1 MKKLKLSAVY
11 SQRDSQHKDKI
22 LGFNKAGSQYTIGNF
37 GCLITTVDAYLN
49 ALGNNIS
56 VSDLNDKLK
65 QVKGYAENSG
75 LFIYDSLKSIW
86 PDIKVEFA
94 SQKWSGPVPD
104 SEIAKM
110 RQLIDQGKYLIVEV
124 DFYPATV
131 NEDMHWVGVYGY
143 DDDGDL
149 LIFDPWTGTL
159 VPITVYGD
167 PKRVIYKYFYYNKPL
182 EIEKTEDIVCY
193 PKNESDR
200 LKLNSDKWD
209 GTVVYLEIQ
218 TDPKDTPLEKV
229 KSTIGGFKS
238 RLTDLGNQL
247 TEATAE
253 LGNRLE
259 QVSRLKT
266 EVTDEQNLRKDVSIK
281 LNEALKS
288 NAGVVGVYEGQLKAK
303 QQVVEEYAKAK
314 GELVIEL
321 ANMKSQLEKVKDEA
335 IKNMTNKELL
345 AIVINRAIPFLQ
357 TIAKK
362 LEAIKTKQ

>member
-11 SQRDSQHKDKI
+11 SQRDPQHKDKI

-49 ALGNNIS
+49 AIGYNIK
-56 VSDLNDKLK
+56 VDELNDKLK
-65 QVKGYAENSG
+65 QVKGYTENSG

-86 PDIKVEFA
+86 GDVKVEFA

-110 RQLIDQGKYLIVEV
+110 RQLIDQGKFLITEV

-143 DDDGDL
+143 DDNGDL

-167 PKRVIYKYFYYNKPL
+167 PKRVIYKYFYYNKPVEL
-182 EIEKTEDIVCY
+182 EKIEDIVCY
-193 PKNESDR
+193 QKSESDR
-200 LKLNSDKWD
+200 LKLNSEKWD
-209 GTVVYLEIQ
+209 GTVLYLDIK
-218 TDPKDTPLEKV
+218 TNPNDTPLETV

-247 TEATAE
+247 AGANAE
-253 LGNRLE
+253 LNNRLE
-259 QVSRLKT
+259 QVGRLKD
-266 EVTDEQNLRKDVSIK
+266 EVTSEQNLRKELTTK
-281 LNEALKS
+281 LNDALKG
-288 NAGVVGVYEGQLKAK
+288 NASVVGVYEGQLKAK
-303 QQVVEEYAKAK
+303 QALVDEYAKDK
-314 GELVIEL
+314 GALNIRISELET
-321 ANMKSQLEKVKDEA
+321 EVKRTKEDA
-335 IKNMTNKELL
+335 VKNMTNRELMS
-345 AIVINRAIPFLQ
+345 IVINRAIPLLQ
-357 TIAKK
+357 VIAKK
-362 LEAIKTKQ
+362 LETIKTKE

>member
-37 GCLITTVDAYLN
+37 GCLITTVNAYLN
-49 ALGNNIS
+49 ALGYNTR
-56 VSDLNDKLK
+56 VDELNDKIK

-75 LFIYDSLKSIW
+75 LFIYDSIKSIW
-86 PDIKVEFA
+86 PDVKVEFA

-110 RQLIDQGKYLIVEV
+110 RSLIDQGKYLVVEV

-143 DDDGDL
+143 DDEGDL

-193 PKNESDR
+193 QKGESDR
-200 LKLNSDKWD
+200 LKLNSEKWD
-209 GTVVYLEIQ
+209 GTVVYLDIK
-218 TDPKDTPLEKV
+218 TNPSDTPLETV

-247 TEATAE
+247 ATSKAE
-253 LGNRLE
+253 LDNRLE
-259 QVSRLKT
+259 QVGRLKT
-266 EVTDEQNLRKDVSIK
+266 EVTDEQNLRKELTTK
-281 LNEALKS
+281 LNDALKG
-288 NAGVVGVYEGQLKAK
+288 NASVVGVYEGYLKEKQL
-303 QQVVEEYAKAK
+303 VIDEYAKDKGTLNIRISELENELKRAK
-314 GELVIEL
+314 EDAV
-321 ANMKSQLEKVKDEA
+321 
-335 IKNMTNKELL
+335 KNMTNKELL
-345 AIVINRAIPFLQ
+345 SIVINRAIPLL
-357 TIAKK
+357 KK
-362 LEAIKTKQ
+362 ISEKIDSLPKK